1 MDLKQFDLQIDEE
14 ERKKR
19 GMQKKEEGV
28 KRLLIEIEAWVEIN
42 KIVDVKGEDVGKLRW
57 L

>member
-14 ERKKR
+14 EKKKR

-28 KRLLIEIEAWVEIN
+28 KRLLIEIEAWVEIY
-42 KIVDVKGEDVGKLRW
+42 KIVDVKREDVGKFRW